1 MGVKIEFNLK
11 AFDQLRT
18 APGVDADLDRRARAV
33 AAAAGDGYEVLP
45 SQPGRKRARRL
56 VAPVTRRA
64 KRDNERNNTLIRSLS
79 AGK

>member
-1 MGVKIEFNLK
+1 MAVKIKFNLK

-18 APGVDADLDRRARAV
+18 APGVDADVARRAERV

-45 SQPGRKRARRL
+45 AQQGRKRARRL
-56 VAPVTRRA
+56 VAPVTRAA
-64 KRDNERNNTLIRSLS
+64 KRDNETNNTLIRALG